1 MKLIKLV
8 AISLLGIVV
17 LSGCNPSKP
26 QSPGDNQNP
35 KQSDIHGTIIKLTKN
50 QAGELL
56 GSILVEGEKGSKP
69 YDKASIKV
77 TQKTIIYEKSADK
90 VVKSKFD
97 ALQENLRVE
106 VRFIGPVAESY
117 PVQSTAEEI
126 TILKDE

>member
-8 AISLLGIVV
+8 AISLLVVLV
-17 LSGCNPSKP
+17 LSGCSLGKLDN
-26 QSPGDNQNP
+26 PGDIQDT